1 MIYRRNFIGGGFM
14 LDKARDCLKRIY
26 GYDNFRPGQQQ
37 VIADIMSS
45 HDTVG
50 IMPTGGGKS
59 ICYQIPA
66 LLLPGTTL
74 VVSPLISLMKDQV
87 DALTALGVSAAFLNS
102 SLSWKET
109 KQTLAKAAAGEYKLL
124 YIAPERL
131 EAESFVPLVRN
142 LSIPF
147 IAIDEAHCVSQ
158 WGHDF
163 RMSYLHI
170 SSFIA
175 GLQPRPKI
183 AAFTATATEE
193 VQRDISKLLGLKS
206 PSLHITGF
214 DRPNLSFSVLR
225 GVKRE
230 AYVRQYIKEHA
241 DEAGIIY
248 TATRKET
255 EKVCHMLSDCG
266 IEAGKYHA
274 GMSDRER
281 EAQQQAFLQDD
292 LRVMVATNAFGMGID
307 KSNVRYVLHWNLP
320 KNMEAYYQEA
330 GRAGRD
336 GEPGECLLF
345 FQPQDILTQK
355 YLIEQSVSSPERKG
369 HELLRLRRMADYCHT
384 RHCLRCYILQYFGQ
398 TTDFSDCGHC
408 GNCNDDGELTDITV
422 EAQKIISCVR
432 RMNERFGVTLVAQVL
447 KGSAGKR
454 LVELGL
460 DKLPTYGIMRNRT
473 EKEVF
478 ELIQLLIADGY
489 LALTDSRYPVVQL
502 LPTAVGVLKGE
513 EKVFQRTHKTHRS
526 TQEGDQVF
534 NQLRALRKQLADL
547 QGVPPYVVFSDST
560 LREMAV
566 RMPQT
571 LPELLQVKG
580 VGEAKL
586 GTYGEAF
593 LAVLREEAREEHV

>member
-1 MIYRRNFIGGGFM
+1 M
-14 LDKARDCLKRIY
+14 LGKVRECLKRIY
-26 GYDNFRPGQQQ
+26 GYDHFRPGQEQ
-37 VIADIMSS
+37 VIFDILSGQ
-45 HDTVG
+45 DTVG
-50 IMPTGGGKS
+50 VMPTGGGKS

-66 LLLPGTTL
+66 ILLPGTTL

-87 DALTALGVSAAFLNS
+87 DALAALGVSAAFLNS

-131 EAESFVPLVRN
+131 EAESFAPLVQQ
-142 LSIPF
+142 LSVPF
-147 IAIDEAHCVSQ
+147 VAIDEAHCVSQ

-163 RMSYLHI
+163 RTSYLRI
-170 SSFIA
+170 APFITS
-175 GLQPRPKI
+175 LERRPKI

-193 VQRDISKLLGLKS
+193 VRRDIGQLLGLQNA
-206 PSLHITGF
+206 SLHITGF

-230 AYVRQYIKEHA
+230 AYVRQYIKEHG

-255 EKVCHMLSDCG
+255 EKVWQMLSDVG
-266 IEAGKYHA
+266 IEVGKYHA
-274 GMSDRER
+274 GMNDRER
-281 EAQQQAFLQDD
+281 EEQQQAFLQDD
-292 LRVMVATNAFGMGID
+292 IRVMIATNAFGMGID

-355 YLIEQSVSSPERKG
+355 YLIEQSVSSPDRKV

-398 TTDFSDCGHC
+398 TADFSNCGRC
-408 GNCNDDGELTDITV
+408 GNCNDDSELAEITV

-432 RMNERFGVTLVAQVL
+432 RMNERFGVTLIAQVL

-454 LVELGL
+454 LIELGL
-460 DKLPTYGIMRNRT
+460 DKLSTYGIMRDRT

-489 LALTDSRYPVVQL
+489 LTLTDSRYPVVQL
-502 LPTAVGVLKGE
+502 LPPAVGVLKGE
-513 EKVFQRTHKTHRS
+513 EKVYQRTHKTRRS
-526 TQEGDQVF
+526 SQEGDHVF
-534 NQLRALRKQLADL
+534 IQLRILRKQLADQ

-560 LREMAV
+560 LREMAI
-566 RMPQT
+566 RLPQT
-571 LPELLQVKG
+571 LHELLQVKG

-586 GTYGEAF
+586 EAYGEAF
-593 LAVLREEAREEHV
+593 LTLLREEAAKTMYDS